1 MSRALARE
9 VFLAFGLVSIL
20 LGSMYLSTGTF
31 PPMVVVE
38 SGSMMHDED
47 GQVGVIDPGDLVL
60 VINPDRKNIVTF
72 VEATDS
78 QNENFG
84 YKTHGMEGDV
94 IVFSKNGGSDTPVIH
109 RALLKAVENESGG
122 WDVPGTTL
130 RGVDSI
136 NLTLDYS
143 CQSYHGNTHDLRIN
157 NWVPSHE
164 GYLTTGDNQD
174 SNGCRID
181 QLSATGQDGRN
192 GLLDENN
199 NPVTAVK
206 DEWVIGIAST
216 EIPWIGAAKLLFSP
230 PPSAS
235 YVTDKTWT
243 MLGLVIA
250 TILVAPSILDMISR
264 NPSSEEE

>member
-1 MSRALARE
+1 MNSAVFRE
-9 VFLAFGLVSIL
+9 VFLAGGLVSLL
-20 LGSMYLSTGTF
+20 LGAMFLSTGTF

-47 GQVGVIDPGDLVL
+47 GKIGVIDPGDLVL
-60 VINPDRKNIVTF
+60 VINPARKNVVTY
-72 VEATDS
+72 VEATDT
-78 QNENFG
+78 NDDNFG
-84 YKTHGMEGDV
+84 YKSHGMYGDV
-94 IVFSKNGGSDTPVIH
+94 IVFSKNGGTDTPVIH
-109 RALLKAVENESGG
+109 RALLKAVHNDTGG

-136 NLTLDYS
+136 NWTLEYS
-143 CQSYHGNTHDLRIN
+143 CVSYHGSEYELKIED
-157 NWVPSHE
+157 WVPSHE
-164 GYLTTGDNQD
+164 GYLTTGDNQN

-206 DEWVIGIAST
+206 DEWVIGIASS
-216 EIPWIGAAKLLFSP
+216 EIPWIGAAKLFFSP
-230 PPSAS
+230 PPSAD
-235 YVTDKTWT
+235 YVTSKTWT

-250 TILVAPSILDMISR
+250 SILII
-264 NPSSEEE
+264 PSVVDATFPPKEEEE